1 MPEEASQIAEGRREV
16 KGKEVKEKY
25 TKLKTESQRI
35 EGEIRKPSY
44 MNKEIEEN
52 NRTGKIRDLF
62 RNLEISREHFMQG
75 WA

>member
-1 MPEEASQIAEGRREV
+1 M

-52 NRTGKIRDLF
+52 NRMGKTFSFRDLF
-62 RNLEISREHFMQG
+62 
-75 WA
+75 

>member
-1 MPEEASQIAEGRREV
+1 M

-52 NRTGKIRDLF
+52 NR
-62 RNLEISREHFMQG
+62 M
-75 WA
+75 

>member
-1 MPEEASQIAEGRREV
+1 M

-44 MNKEIEEN
+44 MNKEIGEN
-52 NRTGKIRDLF
+52 NKMGKTRVLF
-62 RNLEISREHFMQG
+62 KKIGDIKGTIHARMGTRKDINSK
-75 WA
+75 

>member
-1 MPEEASQIAEGRREV
+1 M

-52 NRTGKIRDLF
+52 SRMDKTRDLF
-62 RNLEISREHFMQG
+62 KKIGDIKGTFHARMGMIKNSNDKGLAE
-75 WA
+75 